1 MQGRIEGFEKTP
13 KNIYILGAIYIY
25 SEQVPPSPQK
35 KTWNSA
41 ALIPAPTPVCEGQRI
56 PAKKCITLL
65 FECFPYVC
73 PEPVL
78 VK

>member
-1 MQGRIEGFEKTP
+1 MQGRIEGFEKTS
-13 KNIYILGAIYIY
+13 KNS